1 MKQQR
6 AVKVEL
12 YPTDEQRILIHKT
25 FGCVRAVW
33 NDMLGDE
40 QEFYAAAD
48 KHFIPTP
55 AKYKKKRPYLSE
67 VDSLALCNTQL
78 ALKKA
83 FKRFF
88 ENPGHFRH
96 PKFKT
101 KKKAKKSYTTNCQY
115 LKSGPTVFTTKN
127 AVRLPKLGL
136 VKANLYRQVS
146 DGCDLRRRSC
156 GVLKSATISET
167 KSGRIFCALLY
178 EFDVPAPK
186 EVLPTLENSIGLDYS
201 SPLFYVDHEN
211 RSPDKPRWFQES
223 EAKLAHEQR
232 MLSHMKYGSK
242 NYIRQLRKIEVLQ
255 ERIANQR
262 KDFAHK
268 ESRRIANAYGAVCV
282 EDLDLQAMAQ
292 SLNLGKLT
300 NDNGF
305 GMFREFLKY
314 KLEEQGKHLIKVD
327 KWYPSSKTCHYCG
340 GYYKDLQLGEEE
352 WICPHCGK
360 HILRNQNAGI
370 NIRREG
376 IRQFYAERAVEPVTF
391 FESHVAAS

>member
-40 QEFYAAAD
+40 QEFYAAAE

-211 RSPDKPRWFQES
+211 RSPDKPRWFRES

>member
-211 RSPDKPRWFQES
+211 RSPDKPRWFRES

-232 MLSHMKYGSK
+232 LLSHMKYGSK

-255 ERIANQR
+255 ERTANQR

-292 SLNLGKLT
+292 SLNLGKAT

-352 WICPHCGK
+352 WVCPHCGK

>member
-67 VDSLALCNTQL
+67 VDSLALCNAQL

-211 RSPDKPRWFQES
+211 RSPDKPRWFRES

-262 KDFAHK
+262 KDFTHK

-352 WICPHCGK
+352 WVCPHCGK

-391 FESHVAAS
+391 FESHAAAS

>member
-232 MLSHMKYGSK
+232 MLSHMKYGSQ

>member
-211 RSPDKPRWFQES
+211 RSPDKPRWFRES

>member
-67 VDSLALCNTQL
+67 VDSLALCNAQL

-211 RSPDKPRWFQES
+211 RSPDKPRWFRES

>member
-1 MKQQR
+1 M
-6 AVKVEL
+6 
-12 YPTDEQRILIHKT
+12 
-25 FGCVRAVW
+25 
-33 NDMLGDE
+33 
-40 QEFYAAAD
+40 
-48 KHFIPTP
+48 
-55 AKYKKKRPYLSE
+55 
-67 VDSLALCNTQL
+67 
-78 ALKKA
+78 
-83 FKRFF
+83 
-88 ENPGHFRH
+88 
-96 PKFKT
+96 
-101 KKKAKKSYTTNCQY
+101 KAK
-115 LKSGPTVFTTKN
+115 
-127 AVRLPKLGL
+127 
-136 VKANLYRQVS
+136 LYRNTP
-146 DGCDLRRRSC
+146 DNW
-156 GVLKSATISET
+156 VLKSATISET

-178 EFDVPAPK
+178 EFDIPAPK

-211 RSPDKPRWFQES
+211 RSPDKPRWLRES

-232 MLSHMKYGSK
+232 LLSHMKYGSK
-242 NYIRQLRKIEVLQ
+242 NYIRQLHKIEVLQ
-255 ERIANQR
+255 EHIANQR

-268 ESRRIANAYGAVCV
+268 ESRRIANAYGSVCV

-292 SLNLGKLT
+292 SLNLGKST

-391 FESHVAAS
+391 GEGHVVTFFESHAAAS

>member
-1 MKQQR
+1 M
-6 AVKVEL
+6 
-12 YPTDEQRILIHKT
+12 
-25 FGCVRAVW
+25 
-33 NDMLGDE
+33 
-40 QEFYAAAD
+40 
-48 KHFIPTP
+48 
-55 AKYKKKRPYLSE
+55 
-67 VDSLALCNTQL
+67 
-78 ALKKA
+78 
-83 FKRFF
+83 
-88 ENPGHFRH
+88 
-96 PKFKT
+96 
-101 KKKAKKSYTTNCQY
+101 KAK
-115 LKSGPTVFTTKN
+115 
-127 AVRLPKLGL
+127 
-136 VKANLYRQVS
+136 LYRNTH
-146 DGCDLRRRSC
+146 DNW
-156 GVLKSATISET
+156 VLKSATISET

-178 EFDVPAPK
+178 EFDVPVPK

-211 RSPDKPRWFQES
+211 RSPDKPRWFRES

-292 SLNLGKLT
+292 SLNLGKST

-314 KLEEQGKHLIKVD
+314 KLEEQGKHLINVD

>member
-1 MKQQR
+1 M
-6 AVKVEL
+6 
-12 YPTDEQRILIHKT
+12 
-25 FGCVRAVW
+25 
-33 NDMLGDE
+33 
-40 QEFYAAAD
+40 
-48 KHFIPTP
+48 
-55 AKYKKKRPYLSE
+55 
-67 VDSLALCNTQL
+67 DSLALCNAQL

-83 FKRFF
+83 FKHFF
-88 ENPGHFRH
+88 KNPGHFGH

-115 LKSGPTVFTTKN
+115 HVSGPTAYTAKD
-127 AVRLPKLGL
+127 AIRLPKLGL
-136 VKANLYRQVS
+136 VKAKLYRNTH
-146 DGCDLRRRSC
+146 DNW
-156 GVLKSATISET
+156 VLKSATISET

-178 EFDVPAPK
+178 EFDAPVPK

-211 RSPDKPRWFQES
+211 RSPDKPRWFRES

-232 MLSHMKYGSK
+232 LLSHMKYGSK

-255 ERIANQR
+255 ERTANQR

-292 SLNLGKLT
+292 SLNLGKST

-314 KLEEQGKHLIKVD
+314 KLEEQGKAPHQ
-327 KWYPSSKTCHYCG
+327 CG
-340 GYYKDLQLGEEE
+340 
-352 WICPHCGK
+352 
-360 HILRNQNAGI
+360 
-370 NIRREG
+370 
-376 IRQFYAERAVEPVTF
+376 
-391 FESHVAAS
+391 

>member
-211 RSPDKPRWFQES
+211 RSPDKPRWFRES

-292 SLNLGKLT
+292 SLNLGKST

>member
-55 AKYKKKRPYLSE
+55 AKYKEKRPYLSE
-67 VDSLALCNTQL
+67 VDSLALCNAQL

-88 ENPGHFRH
+88 KNPGHFGH

-115 LKSGPTVFTTKN
+115 HVSGPTVYTAKD
-127 AVRLPKLGL
+127 AIRLPKLGL
-136 VKANLYRQVS
+136 VKAKLYRNTH
-146 DGCDLRRRSC
+146 DNW
-156 GVLKSATISET
+156 VLKSATISET

-178 EFDVPAPK
+178 EFDVPVPK

-211 RSPDKPRWFQES
+211 RSPDKPQWFRES

-232 MLSHMKYGSK
+232 LLSHMKYGSK

-255 ERIANQR
+255 ERTANQR

-292 SLNLGKLT
+292 SLNLGKAT

-391 FESHVAAS
+391 GEGHVVTFFESHVAAS

>member
-1 MKQQR
+1 M
-6 AVKVEL
+6 
-12 YPTDEQRILIHKT
+12 
-25 FGCVRAVW
+25 
-33 NDMLGDE
+33 
-40 QEFYAAAD
+40 
-48 KHFIPTP
+48 
-55 AKYKKKRPYLSE
+55 
-67 VDSLALCNTQL
+67 
-78 ALKKA
+78 
-83 FKRFF
+83 
-88 ENPGHFRH
+88 
-96 PKFKT
+96 
-101 KKKAKKSYTTNCQY
+101 
-115 LKSGPTVFTTKN
+115 
-127 AVRLPKLGL
+127 
-136 VKANLYRQVS
+136 
-146 DGCDLRRRSC
+146 
-156 GVLKSATISET
+156 
-167 KSGRIFCALLY
+167 
-178 EFDVPAPK
+178 
-186 EVLPTLENSIGLDYS
+186 
-201 SPLFYVDHEN
+201 DHEN
-211 RSPDKPRWFQES
+211 RSPDKPQWFRES

-232 MLSHMKYGSK
+232 LLSHMKYGSK

-292 SLNLGKLT
+292 SLNLGKST

-352 WICPHCGK
+352 WVCPHCGK

>member
-211 RSPDKPRWFQES
+211 RSPDKPRWFRES

-376 IRQFYAERAVEPVTF
+376 VRQFYAERAVEPVTF

>member
-67 VDSLALCNTQL
+67 VDSLALCNAQL

-83 FKRFF
+83 FKHFF
-88 ENPGHFRH
+88 KNPGHFGH

-156 GVLKSATISET
+156 GVLKSATISEA

-211 RSPDKPRWFQES
+211 RSPDKPRWFRES

-232 MLSHMKYGSK
+232 LLSHMKYGSK

-292 SLNLGKLT
+292 SLNLGKST